1 MGAGIKL
8 SCLLGIRT
16 DYLLGIESRKAENE
30 EGVLETWIE
39 IGNYLRN
46 SLEPLELIFGKE
58 LTAFFA
64 DNRFADKIVEL
75 RKELA
80 CKGILLP
87 VLRIRDEMDLGTGK
101 LHCVSSEGDREN

>member
-16 DYLLGIESRKAENE
+16 DYLLGIESRKAENG

-58 LTAFFA
+58 L
-64 DNRFADKIVEL
+64 
-75 RKELA
+75 A
-80 CKGILLP
+80 CEGILLP
-87 VLRIRDEMDLGTGK
+87 VLRIRDEPDLGTGE